1 MTPLFVIRLITF
13 LIGCIGF
20 RLFVT
25 YLSYAANDWNLQ
37 VIGFVAL
44 YPVLYWFYVLF
55 LVEPNT
61 AWEKVSNMMWWKNLR
76 PIHMMLWGLFA
87 YLAIS
92 KNHMAYVVLLVDT
105 AFGLL
110 AFFVHHWMEGNL
122 K

>member
-1 MTPLFVIRLITF
+1 MTPIFITRLVTF

-20 RLFVT
+20 RLFIA
-25 YLSYAANDWNLQ
+25 YLSYVLEGQSLQ
-37 VIGFVAL
+37 LLGLVAL
-44 YPVLYWFYVLF
+44 YPVFYWFYVLF
-55 LVEPNT
+55 LVESNT

-76 PIHMMLWGLFA
+76 PIHMMLWALFA

-92 KNHMAYVVLLVDT
+92 NNHMAYAVLLVDT

-110 AFFVHHWMEGNL
+110 AFLVHHWMEGNL